1 MQSSPFEID
10 HVLDLLLVVFVE
22 TVVVLA
28 KVVALAGVDEL
39 L

>member
-22 TVVVLA
+22 TVVVLT